1 MPKNRI
7 YLILVLFIGGCIAF
21 YYYHKYK
28 MVPSVDIK
36 KLEIVNENGENFDL
50 NSLKGKKLII
60 SFYAS
65 WCGNCLEEMREIIK
79 IKNTELNGID
89 VVCITDESLEK
100 LNGFKER
107 SGYPFT
113 FLKLKKSF
121 PEIGINSIP
130 VTYIVNE
137 KMEVVEEYLG
147 YIEWNN
153 PSTVNYIKGLY

>member
-1 MPKNRI
+1 MPKSRI
-7 YLILVLFIGGCIAF
+7 YVLLALFIVGGVIF
-21 YYYHKYK
+21 YYYHKYR

-36 KLEIVNENGENFDL
+36 KLEIFNENGENFDL
-50 NSLKGKKLII
+50 NSLKGKKLIV

-65 WCGNCLEEMREIIK
+65 WCGNCIEEMQDIIK
-79 IKNTELNGID
+79 IKNTELNDIE

-100 LNGFKER
+100 LNGFKEK
-107 SGYPFT
+107 SGYPFL
-113 FLKLKKSF
+113 FLKLKKQF

-147 YIEWNN
+147 YIEWND

>member
-1 MPKNRI
+1 MQKKWI
-7 YLILVLFIGGCIAF
+7 CALLVLLGALIALF
-21 YYYHKYK
+21 YYNKYK
-28 MVPSVDIK
+28 MVPSIDIQ
-36 KLEIVNENGENFDL
+36 KLEIVNEAGETFDI

-65 WCGNCLEEMREIIK
+65 WCGNCIEELREINK
-79 IKNTELNGID
+79 IKETELKDIE
-89 VVCITDESLEK
+89 VVCLTDESLEK

-107 SGYPFT
+107 TGYPYL
-113 FLKLKKSF
+113 FLKLKKQF

-147 YIEWNN
+147 YIQWNDA
-153 PSTVNYIKGLY
+153 STVNYIKGLY